1 MNLAEVEQAVR
12 EIAVGLDVL
21 AVGLCG
27 SRARG
32 DAHEHSDIDIF
43 VITHRE
49 LSLDEQDAL
58 YEAFSPLISRFGRDI
73 TVLSYDLESL
83 KQVPTWHTLHMI
95 KDARFVYD
103 RADIAGLFAE
113 ILRQAQE
120 QGVIYDEEAR
130 VFRSKEARRTVVV
143 WREKASIP

>member
-1 MNLAEVEQAVR
+1 MNLAEVERAVR

-27 SRARG
+27 SLARG

-43 VITHRE
+43 VITRRA
-49 LSLDEQDAL
+49 LSLAEQDAL

-83 KQVPTWHTLHMI
+83 KRVPTWHTLQMM
-95 KDARFVYD
+95 KEARFVYD
-103 RADIAGLFAE
+103 PGGIAEIFGE
-113 ILRQAQE
+113 ILRQAEE
-120 QGVIYDEEAR
+120 QGIVYDEQAR
-130 VFRSKEARRTVVV
+130 VFRLKEARRTVFS
-143 WREKASIP
+143 WHNGE